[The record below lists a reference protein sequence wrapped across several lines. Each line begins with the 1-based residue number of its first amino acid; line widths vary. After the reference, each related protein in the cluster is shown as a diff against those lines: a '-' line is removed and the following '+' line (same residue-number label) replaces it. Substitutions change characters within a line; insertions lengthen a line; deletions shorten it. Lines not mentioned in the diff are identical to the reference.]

1 MLYFFY
7 LHKLSTSLY
16 KFHTFALRFEIKIH
30 IVGFFYNFTTKNE
43 EYYFYISTLI
53 FIKRFQ

>member
-30 IVGFFYNFTTKNE
+30 IVGFFITLQQKNE